1 MKATYHGYL
10 YGLLV
15 SPCHLLQV
23 LLPLTADST
32 GDCLTLQRGSILGA
46 LSDSAD
52 HKFGAR
58 INGAGV
64 SPVLRS
70 LHAILRR
77 WGERI
82 AVLRRR
88 GQLLKVQVLVRTY

>member
-32 GDCLTLQRGSILGA
+32 GDCLTLQRRSILGA

-58 INGAGV
+58 INRAGV